1 MNNLN
6 VKKLMGKNGTVLVN
20 FKVSNSNLSTKTYLY
35 FIPDYINPDDLAKG
49 VEVIVDSP
57 YGGMSVVVI
66 DSVQKNQFNN
76 ISSTTKPLISIVDVK
91 SHAEWLA
98 KAEEV
103 NEILMTEELE
113 ELRKETLGNFA
124 DNEKVNNLLG
134 FHKTTEESK

>member
-20 FKVSNSNLSTKTYLY
+20 FKVSSSNLSTRTYLY

-57 YGGMSVVVI
+57 HGGLTVVVI
-66 DSVQKNQFNN
+66 YSVHKNEFNN

-91 SHAEWLA
+91 SHADWLA
-98 KAEEV
+98 RAEKV
-103 NEILMTEELE
+103 NEILLAEELE
-113 ELRKETLGNFA
+113 ELRKETLGTFS
-124 DNEKVNNLLG
+124 DNEEVNNLLG
-134 FHKTTEESK
+134 FHKTTEEDK

>member
-6 VKKLMGKNGTVLVN
+6 MKKLLGKNGTVLVN
-20 FKVSNSNLSTKTYLY
+20 FKVSSSNLSAKTYLY
-35 FIPDYINPDDLAKG
+35 FIPDYIDPDDLAKG

-98 KAEEV
+98 KAEKV
-103 NEILMTEELE
+103 NEILLTEELE
-113 ELRKETLGNFA
+113 ELRKETLGTFS
-124 DNEKVNNLLG
+124 DNEEVNNLLG
-134 FHKTTEESK
+134 FRRTTEEDK

>member
-20 FKVSNSNLSTKTYLY
+20 FKVSSSNLSTRTYLY

-66 DSVQKNQFNN
+66 DSVQKNNCN
-76 ISSTTKPLISIVDVK
+76 TISATTKPLSSIVDVK
-91 SHAEWLA
+91 SHADWLA
-98 KAEEV
+98 RAEKV
-103 NEILMTEELE
+103 NEILLAEELE
-113 ELRKETLGNFA
+113 ELRKETLGTFS
-124 DNEKVNNLLG
+124 DNEEVNNLLG
-134 FHKTTEESK
+134 FHKTTEENK